1 MVRRRPEPRQLPA
14 RAAQIIAAARE
25 LLESEGRDALTMRRL
40 GQVLGIRAP
49 SIYKHLPGKH
59 AVELALM
66 EAGFAEIGEALH
78 RVVAEAQPGHLDG
91 AATEAE
97 SGYRDGAATEA
108 QPGHQ
113 DSAATEAQFHH
124 RDGTVTQAQ
133 SGDQDDAVSVLMATY
148 RAECLARPNLYRL
161 ATTGR
166 LPRGEL
172 TPGLEEWAGEPWFLV
187 AGDAFLAQ
195 AMWSFAHGMV
205 ILELD
210 HRYPDG
216 SDLDRTW
223 RAGAEAFTLA
233 ARATA
238 VHAGRTSDHCR
249 RRGPDRPGR

>member
-1 MVRRRPEPRQLPA
+1 MAHRRPELRQLPA

-40 GQVLGIRAP
+40 GQALGIRAP

-59 AVELALM
+59 AVEVALM

-78 RVVAEAQPGHLDG
+78 RVVR
-91 AATEAE
+91 
-97 SGYRDGAATEA
+97 SGQR
-108 QPGHQ
+108 
-113 DSAATEAQFHH
+113 
-124 RDGTVTQAQ
+124 
-133 SGDQDDAVSVLMATY
+133 DDAVAVLMATY

-172 TPGLEEWAGEPWFLV
+172 TAGLEEWAGEPWFLI
-187 AGDAFLAQ
+187 AGDSFLAQ

-216 SDLDRTW
+216 SDLDQTW

-233 ARATA
+233 VRGGVQARE
-238 VHAGRTSDHCR
+238 
-249 RRGPDRPGR
+249 DR

>member
-1 MVRRRPEPRQLPA
+1 MASRRPEPRQLPA

-25 LLESEGRDALTMRRL
+25 LLEGEGRDALTMRRL

-59 AVELALM
+59 AVEVALM
-66 EAGFAEIGEALH
+66 EAGFAELGEALH
-78 RVVAEAQPGHLDG
+78 RAVGNAG
-91 AATEAE
+91 TEAPPVRP
-97 SGYRDGAATEA
+97 GDGVAA
-108 QPGHQ
+108 
-113 DSAATEAQFHH
+113 
-124 RDGTVTQAQ
+124 
-133 SGDQDDAVSVLMATY
+133 LMATY
-148 RAECLARPNLYRL
+148 RAESLARPNLYRL
-161 ATTGR
+161 ATTGQ
-166 LPRGEL
+166 LPRSEL

-187 AGDAFLAQ
+187 AGDSFLAQ

-233 ARATA
+233 ARAAARGAT
-238 VHAGRTSDHCR
+238 GRREED
-249 RRGPDRPGR
+249 G